1 MTVETKKVQGKVARI
16 NLWTN
21 KPGYF
26 INLENDQNEYF
37 GYGSCKAK
45 LGEIVDLEVSEG
57 TGNFKDKFKVEK
69 IHCGATVKQV
79 EKETADKDMEIIDRS
94 IKSGENTYFERQN
107 LIVRQC
113 CVKAAARCATAYISR
128 GDDLSTTHV
137 IGICTDIAD
146 GLYAYIMET
155 DNKLPEPPEEP

>member
-1 MTVETKKVQGKVARI
+1 MTETKKVQGKVARI
-16 NLWTN
+16 NLWTK

-69 IHCGATVKQV
+69 LHSKQTVKEV
-79 EKETADKDMEIIDRS
+79 LKESTDKSMEIIDKS

-107 LIVRQC
+107 LIIRQTC
-113 CVKAAARCATAYISR
+113 IKASVELAGIMF
-128 GDDLSTTHV
+128 
-137 IGICTDIAD
+137 IGKQDKTKEMVTGHALYFAER
-146 GLYAYIMET
+146 LYAWVTES
-155 DNKLPEPPEEP
+155 DQKLPEPPEEP

>member
-69 IHCGATVKQV
+69 IHCGVTVKQV
-79 EKETADKDMEIIDRS
+79 EKETHDKDMEILDKS
-94 IKSGENTYFERQN
+94 IESGEKTYFDTKNIINRQSGAKSSAP
-107 LIVRQC
+107 V
-113 CVKAAARCATAYISR
+113 VAAMIRAGLLKTKIEIAEAHLYLADKIYFYITEQEES
-128 GDDLSTTHV
+128 
-137 IGICTDIAD
+137 
-146 GLYAYIMET
+146 
-155 DNKLPEPPEEP
+155 LPEPPEEP